1 MSAENVN
8 TSNTNVVVGTT
19 ANTVGASIVANHA
32 ERPEKFSGLHFKRW
46 QQKMF
51 FYLTT
56 MNLARF
62 LTETAPQPAEG
73 ETDAQAL
80 SAVEAWKHSDFICR
94 GYTGH
99 RANQCKKPK
108 RERAHMVDEDD
119 MPLIAMITSIRLVL
133 AIAALRNLEV
143 HQIDVKTAFL
153 NGDLKEE
160 IYMEQSDGFSA
171 PGNECK
177 VCKLVKSLYGL
188 KQAPK
193 QWHQKFVHVMIDNGF
208 KINECDKYDMLIIG
222 SDDNMIN
229 STKDMLKARLDM
241 KDMGLADVILGVKIT
256 RTQNGLVLNQSHYVD
271 KILGKFNSNDTS
283 IARTP
288 IDNTQRLRKNRGESV
303 AQLEYSRIIGS
314 LMYLMTCSRPDLAYA
329 VSRLSRYIRYTRDY
343 GLHYTRDVIEGYTEA
358 NWISEICILYS
369 APVSAFA
376 LHKEID
382 DLFFRLDDNDDLSKP
397 DEEEQDGDGDK
408 HKEADMMEAF
418 KVFDED
424 EDGYISAKELQTVL
438 VKLGFAEGNEFGRV
452 EMMISSVDRNHDGLV
467 DFTEF
472 KDMMRIVIV
481 LR

>member
-1 MSAENVN
+1 
-8 TSNTNVVVGTT
+8 
-19 ANTVGASIVANHA
+19 
-32 ERPEKFSGLHFKRW
+32 
-46 QQKMF
+46 
-51 FYLTT
+51 
-56 MNLARF
+56 
-62 LTETAPQPAEG
+62 
-73 ETDAQAL
+73 
-80 SAVEAWKHSDFICR
+80 
-94 GYTGH
+94 
-99 RANQCKKPK
+99 
-108 RERAHMVDEDD
+108 MVDEDD

-177 VCKLVKSLYGL
+177 LINNT
-188 KQAPK
+188 KQ
-193 QWHQKFVHVMIDNGF
+193 
-208 KINECDKYDMLIIG
+208 
-222 SDDNMIN
+222 
-229 STKDMLKARLDM
+229 ST
-241 KDMGLADVILGVKIT
+241 LG
-256 RTQNGLVLNQSHYVD
+256 QFYYQ
-271 KILGKFNSNDTS
+271 
-283 IARTP
+283 
-288 IDNTQRLRKNRGESV
+288 
-303 AQLEYSRIIGS
+303 
-314 LMYLMTCSRPDLAYA
+314 
-329 VSRLSRYIRYTRDY
+329 
-343 GLHYTRDVIEGYTEA
+343 
-358 NWISEICILYS
+358 
-369 APVSAFA
+369 A